1 MKSTNHS
8 THDQGFTLIELL
20 LAMAFFGS
28 VLLLATMLLMQVLNI
43 YNKGMVVKQM
53 NQVGRTLMED
63 MARVS
68 NSGTSVMLT
77 GNAGNISC
85 ITIGDVTYAWNRA
98 SGDPSDADGYAEDA
112 SQLYYYSGT
121 NNPINFVKITNASV
135 NCSDLVRNA
144 KPAHA
149 SIDTASPV
157 VGGTVRVYGATVNK
171 LTGTDSLVRV
181 AIMLGTFDTPG
192 SEYNL
197 YSNAANGNNLECR
210 LTGLGNFCAKANF
223 ETVLYVPNREFN

>member
-1 MKSTNHS
+1 MTSISKHPRT
-8 THDQGFTLIELL
+8 QAGFTLIELL

-43 YNKGMVVKQM
+43 YNKGMIVKQM

-68 NSGTSVMLT
+68 NSGESVILT
-77 GNAGNISC
+77 GNGGNVSC

-98 SGDPSDADGYAEDA
+98 SGDPSDTDGYEENAG
-112 SQLYYYSGT
+112 QLYYYSGT
-121 NNPINFVKITNASV
+121 NNPINFVKITNTSV
-135 NCSDLVRNA
+135 NCSSLGRNER
-144 KPAHA
+144 PAHS

-157 VGGTVRVYGATVNK
+157 VGGTVRVYDMTVQRLDN
-171 LTGTDSLVRV
+171 TNLVRV
-181 AIMLGTFDTPG
+181 SMILGTFDKAQ

-197 YSNAANGNNLECR
+197 YKNGSNWECR
-210 LTGLGNFCAKANF
+210 PTGLGNFCAKANF
-223 ETVLYVPNREFN
+223 ETVLYVPNGELN